1 METTYLSNCYFIYLF
16 MYLFMM
22 NYVFIYDNELS
33 IYYGY
38 EMNTLCNIFILFI
51 YLFIM
56 INETI
61 MMLSF
66 YA

>member
-1 METTYLSNCYFIYLF
+1 

-66 YA
+66 YP

>member
-1 METTYLSNCYFIYLF
+1 
-16 MYLFMM
+16 MM
-22 NYVFIYDNELS
+22 NYLFIYDIEF

-66 YA
+66 YP

>member
-1 METTYLSNCYFIYLF
+1 

-22 NYVFIYDNELS
+22 NYVFIYDNKLS

>member
-1 METTYLSNCYFIYLF
+1 
-16 MYLFMM
+16 MM

-66 YA
+66 YAQNYLFYVFC